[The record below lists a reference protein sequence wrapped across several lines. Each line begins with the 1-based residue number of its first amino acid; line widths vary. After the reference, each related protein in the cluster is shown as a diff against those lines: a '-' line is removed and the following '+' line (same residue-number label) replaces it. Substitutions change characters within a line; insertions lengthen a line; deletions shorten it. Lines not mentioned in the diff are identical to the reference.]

1 MAEDT
6 FTMADVEAIQLE
18 PEAKPE
24 QQTEEVTEASE
35 PVEEQTSFLETF
47 KKAKDGEDTTK
58 PAEPEPEAKAEEEP
72 ADDKKESRSASDFKM
87 LKEERDNAKR
97 ELEKMQDQ
105 LSELKNSD
113 VDDLMKQL
121 EAERDDLSE
130 RLKISSI
137 ERHPEFQKRFD
148 NKIAQV
154 IANAQSTVGEHNAER
169 IEKLLRMEESEM
181 RTDGIEAIFAELS
194 PARQAKLGAMLAQVD
209 DVKSER
215 MAMLADADESYKQL
229 AAGQDA
235 QREAHIEAS
244 NKVFDN
250 VLEEA
255 RNLEVYQLREGEEDW
270 NSEVS
275 ERAEQARNVFTGG
288 SSAEQLARASLWAS
302 AGPKYR
308 ELLRMQVELNRR
320 LQTQITDETGA
331 NPTVSSPE
339 GEGGKV
345 EPKSFM
351 EMFGES
357 SGMDMNA

>member
-1 MAEDT
+1 
-6 FTMADVEAIQLE
+6 
-18 PEAKPE
+18 
-24 QQTEEVTEASE
+24 
-35 PVEEQTSFLETF
+35 
-47 KKAKDGEDTTK
+47 
-58 PAEPEPEAKAEEEP
+58 AEEEP

-97 ELEKMQDQ
+97 ELEKIQDQ

-255 RNLEVYQLREGEEDW
+255 RNLEVYQLREGEDDW